1 MRGSVQGTF
10 VKQALISSD
19 PFSGNI
25 DIDERNYNAQDESR
39 NIAELSEIEVEV
51 GARNNF
57 LKKKP
62 RRWDKTN
69 RSKFHYR

>member
-10 VKQALISSD
+10 VKQAMLSAD
-19 PFSGNI
+19 PFSA

-62 RRWDKTN
+62 RRWDKTS
-69 RSKFHYR
+69 RSRFHYR